1 MKRSAKLTAGIALM
15 LGAMAAQVVV
25 AQEATEAEVA
35 PSSSGSGMDFS
46 FSGMVRSETAFS
58 AGTSNPLNQRGNVY
72 NRKTVGRDSSL
83 IGFFADTTTRNG
95 QPNDPTL
102 NMQLFRGQFEANVK
116 LSESWTAVAKLH
128 ALFDPGSYNEFDPN
142 KVGSNAAGELYGA
155 PNYFDFEVE
164 GKNNPNPLEWTGENY
179 QVYFPALF
187 LEYNQGPLN
196 VRLGNQQIAWGQ
208 AIFFRVLDIPNGL
221 DLRRHSVLDYVPE
234 EFSDKRIPTLALRTT
249 YQFAGQWMFDSYV
262 SQFRPSVVPNPNTP
276 YNVIASQFT
285 IHDRYDD
292 YDDKIDFGVR
302 LKGQLGDFGLQ
313 AVVARRYNPDGV
325 YRWTESGVNRDIPG
339 LVGSG
344 AVLANT
350 PFEVDSTGVWSSEE
364 WFNYAARAR
373 LDGVAGLNS
382 AVRDFQPWTG
392 LLNAF
397 EAPNYTIARQELDLF
412 FQLAGGALVGTNNAG
427 LRGHL
432 EREYDLETNIG
443 GGVSY
448 VFSGEPGSFTD
459 QLIVNFEALYT
470 PDRVFTNPGL
480 NKEFL
485 TEDEVVLALVAEK
498 YQRFSSDLPAT
509 YMVGQV
515 LHRTESDL
523 FGRHMGGYGG
533 RTEYEAPGESGGY
546 TAFAFAV
553 QQPFENLIWRADLAV
568 LYDMGGGLLVQPA
581 IRWKPNGTF
590 TMEAYYNYIDGTIGG
605 NPNDNALS
613 TVDYADEFVVRLGIQ
628 F

>member
-1 MKRSAKLTAGIALM
+1 
-15 LGAMAAQVVV
+15 
-25 AQEATEAEVA
+25 
-35 PSSSGSGMDFS
+35 
-46 FSGMVRSETAFS
+46 
-58 AGTSNPLNQRGNVY
+58 
-72 NRKTVGRDSSL
+72 
-83 IGFFADTTTRNG
+83 
-95 QPNDPTL
+95 
-102 NMQLFRGQFEANVK
+102 
-116 LSESWTAVAKLH
+116 
-128 ALFDPGSYNEFDPN
+128 
-142 KVGSNAAGELYGA
+142 
-155 PNYFDFEVE
+155 
-164 GKNNPNPLEWTGENY
+164 
-179 QVYFPALF
+179 
-187 LEYNQGPLN
+187 
-196 VRLGNQQIAWGQ
+196 
-208 AIFFRVLDIPNGL
+208 
-221 DLRRHSVLDYVPE
+221 
-234 EFSDKRIPTLALRTT
+234 
-249 YQFAGQWMFDSYV
+249 
-262 SQFRPSVVPNPNTP
+262 
-276 YNVIASQFT
+276 
-285 IHDRYDD
+285 
-292 YDDKIDFGVR
+292 
-302 LKGQLGDFGLQ
+302 
-313 AVVARRYNPDGV
+313 
-325 YRWTESGVNRDIPG
+325 
-339 LVGSG
+339 
-344 AVLANT
+344 
-350 PFEVDSTGVWSSEE
+350 
-364 WFNYAARAR
+364 
-373 LDGVAGLNS
+373 
-382 AVRDFQPWTG
+382 
-392 LLNAF
+392 
-397 EAPNYTIARQELDLF
+397 
-412 FQLAGGALVGTNNAG
+412 

-432 EREYDLETNIG
+432 ERKYDLETNIG

-523 FGRHMGGYGG
+523 FGRHMSGYGG

-590 TMEAYYNYIDGTIGG
+590 TMEAYYNYLNGTIGG